1 MVTIVIGVVN
11 IFCTHFTHREQIMF
25 EFYGVLLSAI
35 RHTNGSITVYLHED
49 EMDTRPIMYHSES
62 PSVYAMAGLLA
73 LDLDVET
80 EAEMDSLANTLDAY
94 MTFE

>member
-1 MVTIVIGVVN
+1 
-11 IFCTHFTHREQIMF
+11 MF

-35 RHTNGSITVYLHED
+35 RHTDGSITVYLYED
-49 EMDTRPIMYHSES
+49 EADTQPEACITAKVK
-62 PSVYAMAGLLA
+62 SVYAMAGLLA

>member
-1 MVTIVIGVVN
+1 
-11 IFCTHFTHREQIMF
+11 MF
-25 EFYGVLLSAI
+25 EFYGLLLSAI
-35 RHTNGSITVYLHED
+35 RHTDGSITVYLYDD
-49 EMDTRPIMYHSES
+49 EADTQPEAYHTQSK
-62 PSVYAMAGLLA
+62 SVYAMAGLLA